1 MVLGATI
8 RLGSTRL
15 LHVVRVFFFVSVDAQ
30 RWKSDG
36 HCTCHEYDLYSLS
49 LKRWAPRPGPP
60 GKTNWPGAALFSIDD
75 MSTQLQSNTLLGSM
89 YGLQSNINLNLRLQP
104 SKHTKRYT
112 NSSSWF
118 TILWSTIKCSTK
130 SLQPIEFFKKT
141 NRTNNSIENMTI
153 IQNLELKKLE
163 F

>member
-118 TILWSTIKCSTK
+118 TILICGARSSAQLNHCNQSN
-130 SLQPIEFFKKT
+130 F
-141 NRTNNSIENMTI
+141 
-153 IQNLELKKLE
+153 LKKQIEQITQLKI
-163 F
+163 